1 MTAIRNFWIAHRDR
15 IARTI
20 FWPYTISIVIFM
32 IYSLYTHYQTLESGL
47 GSLPQALFWSLT
59 LMGGLITPVI
69 AIRSW
74 VVIFHDDADA
84 LSVVLASSIWGGV
97 S

>member
-1 MTAIRNFWIAHRDR
+1 MRNIRNFWFKHRDR
-15 IARTI
+15 VARTI

-32 IYSLYTHYQTLESGL
+32 IYSLYTHCQTLESGL
-47 GSLPQALFWSLT
+47 VSLPQALFWSLT

-74 VVIFHDDADA
+74 VVIFHDDADV